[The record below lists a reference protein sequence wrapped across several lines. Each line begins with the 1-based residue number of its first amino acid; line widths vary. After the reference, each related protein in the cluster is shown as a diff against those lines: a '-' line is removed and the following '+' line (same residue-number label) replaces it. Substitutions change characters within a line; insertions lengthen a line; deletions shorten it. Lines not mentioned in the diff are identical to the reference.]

1 MFRSR
6 LFGARLFAARLFNGD
21 DAVTPPAADAA
32 PANPMIVH
40 VGFMMMR

>member
-21 DAVTPPAADAA
+21 STGGAGSDAA